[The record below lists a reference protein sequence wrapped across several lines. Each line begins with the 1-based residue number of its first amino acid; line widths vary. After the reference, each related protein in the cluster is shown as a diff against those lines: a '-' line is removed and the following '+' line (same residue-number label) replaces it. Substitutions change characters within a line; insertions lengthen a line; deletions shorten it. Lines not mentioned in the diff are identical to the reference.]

1 MATQSQLRTCFDPL
15 PRQQT
20 LQLSRQLEPITC
32 SPFDMTSDPRQNHSA
47 RRRQI
52 AALGVGVL
60 LVHLLILLSSGA
72 GIWRLQPES
81 QKLGPLQTRVVS
93 LSGDATEAPQEKAIT
108 PKVAPPTPVRKMAPA
123 TPQATPHATS
133 AGLQAIA
140 SQALPAA
147 PEVIQTPVKPDE
159 PTATNA
165 ALSPP
170 PNPATE
176 TPAPSQME
184 TASSATPPVVNNA
197 NSNTNANALNTK
209 LGDFPPNVQIN
220 YRLTGQERG
229 LSYHASGTLKWQTK
243 AGTTLPRAY
252 EAELQV
258 KAFLVGR
265 RIWRSVGQLTDKGLA
280 PLRYSDSWRG
290 ERAAH
295 FEADAQK
302 ISFSGNTTS
311 APLQAGAQDQVSL
324 FIQMAATVAGQ
335 NFKVGSELN
344 VQTATARDAVNWT
357 LTYKSDDMV
366 DLNGDRIETQRWVC
380 MPRGKFDSQIEMW
393 FAKSQGGL
401 PVRIKITQVS
411 GNFIDMEMRSS
422 ETLPPLAD

>member
-1 MATQSQLRTCFDPL
+1 MTPA
-15 PRQQT
+15 PRQY
-20 LQLSRQLEPITC
+20 L
-32 SPFDMTSDPRQNHSA
+32 SA

-52 AALGVGVL
+52 AALAAGVL
-60 LVHLLILLSSGA
+60 LIHLLILLSSGA

-93 LSGDATEAPQEKAIT
+93 MRGDASDAPQEKAVT
-108 PKVAPPTPVRKMAPA
+108 PQAPPPAPVRQMAPA
-123 TPQATPHATS
+123 TPQATS
-133 AGLQAIA
+133 AGIQAIA

-147 PEVIQTPVKPDE
+147 PEVTEAPVKPDE

-165 ALSPP
+165 ALNPP
-170 PNPATE
+170 PNTASE
-176 TPAPSQME
+176 TPVPSQVD
-184 TASSATPPVVNNA
+184 TASSATPPAVNNA
-197 NSNTNANALNTK
+197 NSNANALNAK
-209 LGDFPPNVQIN
+209 LGDFPSNVQIN

-229 LSYHASGTLKWQTK
+229 LSYHASGSLKWQTK

-265 RIWRSVGQLTDKGLA
+265 RIWRSVGQLTDRGLA

-302 ISFSGNTTS
+302 ISFSGNTPS

-324 FIQMAATVAGQ
+324 FIQMAAAVAGQ
-335 NFKVGSELN
+335 NFNVGSELN

-357 LTYKSDDMV
+357 LTYKSDDII
-366 DLNGDRIETQRWVC
+366 DLKGDRVETQRWVC
-380 MPRGKFDSQIEMW
+380 LPRGKFDSQIEMW

-401 PVRIKITQVS
+401 PIRIKITQVS
-411 GNFIDMEMRSS
+411 GNFIDMEMRDS
-422 ETLPPLAD
+422 ETLPPLAN

>member
-1 MATQSQLRTCFDPL
+1 MTPA
-15 PRQQT
+15 PRQY
-20 LQLSRQLEPITC
+20 L
-32 SPFDMTSDPRQNHSA
+32 SA

-52 AALGVGVL
+52 AALAAGVL
-60 LVHLLILLSSGA
+60 LIHLLILLSSGA

-93 LSGDATEAPQEKAIT
+93 MRGDASDAPQEKAVT
-108 PKVAPPTPVRKMAPA
+108 PQAPPPAPVRQMAPA
-123 TPQATPHATS
+123 TPQATS
-133 AGLQAIA
+133 AGIQAIA

-147 PEVIQTPVKPDE
+147 PEVTEAPVKPDE

-165 ALSPP
+165 ALNPP
-170 PNPATE
+170 PNTASE
-176 TPAPSQME
+176 TPVPSQVD
-184 TASSATPPVVNNA
+184 TASSATPPAVNNA
-197 NSNTNANALNTK
+197 NSNANALNAK
-209 LGDFPPNVQIN
+209 LGDFPSNVQIN

-229 LSYHASGTLKWQTK
+229 LSYHASGSLKWQTK

-265 RIWRSVGQLTDKGLA
+265 RIWRSVGQLTDRGLA

-302 ISFSGNTTS
+302 ISFSGNTPS

-324 FIQMAATVAGQ
+324 FIQMAAAVAGQ
-335 NFKVGSELN
+335 NFNVGSELN

-357 LTYKSDDMV
+357 LTYKSDEII
-366 DLNGDRIETQRWVC
+366 DLNGDRVEAQRWVC
-380 MPRGKFDSQIEMW
+380 LPRGKFDSQIEMW

-411 GNFIDMEMRSS
+411 GNFIDMEMRDS
-422 ETLPPLAD
+422 ETLPPLAN